1 MVSTPKRIETL
12 KILKVAMLYFKAGSS
27 RSKYANEVVRLLVHQ
42 YCRLNE
48 REAKF
53 EFEGLYVNVQG
64 IESTYIPTDL
74 FMEYVVKDVK
84 KHIKHM
90 QSGQTLHNIEVH
102 TKAISGNQTISEH
115 FDELA
120 EVIIRCTKHKH
131 ISDRNDI
138 LLIVNDLISVKPF
151 SYTPGRNYV
160 TFSNIKLDLLD
171 ELDDTKFN
179 IWLYERCKIYA
190 FEIGN

>member
-1 MVSTPKRIETL
+1 
-12 KILKVAMLYFKAGSS
+12 
-27 RSKYANEVVRLLVHQ
+27 
-42 YCRLNE
+42 
-48 REAKF
+48 
-53 EFEGLYVNVQG
+53 
-64 IESTYIPTDL
+64 
-74 FMEYVVKDVK
+74 
-84 KHIKHM
+84 M

-102 TKAISGNQTISEH
+102 TKAISGIQTISEH